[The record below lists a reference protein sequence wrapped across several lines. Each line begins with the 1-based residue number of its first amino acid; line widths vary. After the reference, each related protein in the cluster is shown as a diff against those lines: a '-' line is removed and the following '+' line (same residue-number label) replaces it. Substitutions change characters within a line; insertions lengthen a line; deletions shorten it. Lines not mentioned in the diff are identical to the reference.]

1 MSSMAFS
8 VWPYYFPSIT
18 DQIISFWHYKQK
30 EQFRMARQWVRYHKL
45 VQSYKQSQREAELLS
60 TQHDQ
65 MTPDT
70 RKLRSIRLQWVMSQE
85 Y

>member
-1 MSSMAFS
+1 
-8 VWPYYFPSIT
+8 
-18 DQIISFWHYKQK
+18 
-30 EQFRMARQWVRYHKL
+30 MARQWVRYHKL

-70 RKLRSIRLQWVMSQE
+70 RQLRSIRLQWVMSQE